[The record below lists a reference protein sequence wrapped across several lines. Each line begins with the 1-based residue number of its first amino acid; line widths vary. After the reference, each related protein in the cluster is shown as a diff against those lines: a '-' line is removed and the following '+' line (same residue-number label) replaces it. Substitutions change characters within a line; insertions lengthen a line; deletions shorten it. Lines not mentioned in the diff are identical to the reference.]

1 MTSKPGW
8 KTSEFW
14 ISALGMVSGVVMSSM
29 PSNPYT
35 QIVGAILSAV
45 CGSSYTLGR
54 SHTKGR
60 QSSTASQ
67 IQAIMEDVKRRK
79 S

>member
-1 MTSKPGW
+1 MDKPGW

-14 ISALGMVSGVVMSSM
+14 ISTIGMVSGVAMAHM
-29 PSNPYT
+29 PNNPYT
-35 QIVGAILSAV
+35 QIIGAILSAV

-54 SHTKGR
+54 SHTKAKSGGTTAR
-60 QSSTASQ
+60 LQS
-67 IQAIMEDVKRRK
+67 IMEEAKRRV